1 MNLQAALDP
10 HMVFE
15 AIACSCAVALYF
27 HLRRQAGRAPFPPET
42 ILWLICGCLFG
53 AWLGSKIVVLLA
65 SLRDPAA
72 GLSWVRLLTNG
83 KSTIGAILGGWA
95 GIELVKHRLRL
106 RTQTGEFFVYPLAVG
121 TAIARLGC
129 FVTGLDDQTH
139 GVATGLP
146 WGVDYGDGV
155 TRHPTQLYEAFY
167 VIVLAVALHR
177 HAARRPGDPATLFRE
192 YLAGY
197 LAFRLLVEFVKPREP
212 LALQL
217 SVTQI
222 VCALALFWLVGRHR
236 LWRASPIQA
245 FDDEHR

>member
-1 MNLQAALDP
+1 M
-10 HMVFE
+10 
-15 AIACSCAVALYF
+15 
-27 HLRRQAGRAPFPPET
+27 
-42 ILWLICGCLFG
+42 
-53 AWLGSKIVVLLA
+53 
-65 SLRDPAA
+65 RDPAA
-72 GLSWVRLLTNG
+72 GFSWVRLLTSG

-95 GIELVKHRLRL
+95 GIEFVKHRLQL

-155 TRHPTQLYEAFY
+155 SRHPTQLYEAIY

-177 HAARRPGDPATLFRE
+177 HAARGPDEPATLFRK
-192 YLAGY
+192 YLVGY
-197 LAFRLLVEFVKPREP
+197 LVFRLLVEFLKPREL
-212 LALQL
+212 LALHL

-222 VCALALFWLVGRHR
+222 VCALALIWLVGRYR
-236 LWRASPIQA
+236 LWRANPN
-245 FDDEHR
+245 